1 MAERRSGTDRRGT
14 FCRAYLRT
22 MDPER
27 AAAEAGKQDGFAYLA
42 EERVQNRL
50 EQMREAAA
58 GQLRREDAVRRLAQ
72 MAFGQVNDGVRLALL
87 GKTAETENMDLSAV
101 AEIRVTDKGGVEVKF
116 VDRVKALE
124 TLCNLLESNNGQGA
138 TDLYRALTAA
148 GDGGEGGWEHD

>member
-1 MAERRSGTDRRGT
+1 MAERRSGADRRGT

-27 AAAEAGKQDGFAYLA
+27 AAVEAGKQDGFAYLA
-42 EERVQNRL
+42 EERVQSRL
-50 EQMREAAA
+50 EQMREVAA

-87 GKTAETENMDLSAV
+87 GKAAETDNMDLSAV
-101 AEIRVTDKGGVEVKF
+101 AEIRVTDKGGVEIKF

-124 TLCNLLESNNGQGA
+124 TLCNLLESNDGQGA
-138 TDLYRALTAA
+138 ADLYRALTAA